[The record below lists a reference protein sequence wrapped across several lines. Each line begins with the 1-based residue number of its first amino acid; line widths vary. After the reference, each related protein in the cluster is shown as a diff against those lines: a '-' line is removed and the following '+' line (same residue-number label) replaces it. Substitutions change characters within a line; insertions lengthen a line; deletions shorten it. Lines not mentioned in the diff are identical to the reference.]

1 MITYKLYMI
10 RPGLTAGNLDGR
22 YIGSTDLPLCREGRD
37 QLIHLAKTRE
47 YPGVGRVYAP
57 PLKRCTE
64 TAEILF
70 PGHQPVEVP
79 KLREYSFGAFENKT
93 VADLKDSIAFKRWT
107 DSGMRDAPMGGED
120 RTAFL
125 NRCEE
130 GFSWV
135 LEDMMRERITSAA
148 LICHSGIMM
157 NLLSQHGYPKMEP
170 LKWKTKPGEGFTA
183 LVTASMW
190 QRAGV
195 FEVVDPIPYFKGDTH
210 EPSVYGIYDVGDEKE
225 EDRYEP

>member
-1 MITYKLYMI
+1 MITYKLYII

-37 QLIHLAKTRE
+37 QLLKLVKTRE
-47 YPGVGRVYAP
+47 YPNVGRVYAP
-57 PLKRCTE
+57 PLKRCLE

-70 PGHQPVEVP
+70 PGHTPVEVP
-79 KLREYSFGAFENKT
+79 KLREYSFGVFENKT
-93 VADLKDSIAFKRWT
+93 VQELRDSAAFQRWAE
-107 DSGMRDAPMGGED
+107 SGMREPPLGGED

-135 LEDMMRERITSAA
+135 LENMMRERMTAAA

-157 NLLSQHGYPKMEP
+157 NLLSQHGYPKQEP
-170 LKWKTKPGEGFTA
+170 LKWKAEPGEGFTA
-183 LVTASMW
+183 LITASMW

-195 FEVVDPIPYFKGDTH
+195 FEVVDPIPYIKGDEH
-210 EPSVYGIYDVGDEKE
+210 EPAAYGIYDLEEEEDDGDES
-225 EDRYEP
+225 